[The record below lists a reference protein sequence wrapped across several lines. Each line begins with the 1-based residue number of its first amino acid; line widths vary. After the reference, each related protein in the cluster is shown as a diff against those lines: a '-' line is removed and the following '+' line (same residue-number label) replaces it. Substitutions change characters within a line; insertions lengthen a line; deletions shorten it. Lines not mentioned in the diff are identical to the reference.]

1 MLAVIEFANKEI
13 YLQKQQIQKLK
24 NALDKKAH

>member
-1 MLAVIEFANKEI
+1 MLAAIEFANKEI
-13 YLQKQQIQKLK
+13 CLQQQQIQKLK